1 MVPEG
6 LLIDRFLCS
15 EGKTT
20 STNHYHDEQVKIAQV
35 HYKVTEATN
44 TAKKENPNVLSQ
56 LTVKVEIIVL
66 FFFCF
71 SRGCSRTEKNSYG
84 LVGPNMNME
93 L

>member
-35 HYKVTEATN
+35 HYKVTEASN
-44 TAKKENPNVLSQ
+44 SAKKENLNVMSQ
-56 LTVKVEIIVL
+56 LTVKVEMIVLL
-66 FFFCF
+66 FFFF
-71 SRGCSRTEKNSYG
+71 VSREDAVEQRKT
-84 LVGPNMNME
+84 LTDW
-93 L
+93 LDQI

>member
-44 TAKKENPNVLSQ
+44 SAKQENPNVMSQ
-56 LTVKVEIIVL
+56 LTVKVEIIVVLFL
-66 FFFCF
+66 FFFV
-71 SRGCSRTEKNSYG
+71 SREDAVEQRKT
-84 LVGPNMNME
+84 LTDW
-93 L
+93 LDQI

>member
-6 LLIDRFLCS
+6 LLIDWFLCG

-44 TAKKENPNVLSQ
+44 SAKKENLNVMSQ
-56 LTVKVEIIVL
+56 LTVKVEIIVFFL
-66 FFFCF
+66 FLE
-71 SRGCSRTEKNSYG
+71 R
-84 LVGPNMNME
+84 MQ
-93 L
+93 

>member
-20 STNHYHDEQVKIAQV
+20 GTNHYHDEQVKIAQV

-44 TAKKENPNVLSQ
+44 SAKKENPNVMSQ
-56 LTVKVEIIVL
+56 LTVKVEMLVL
-66 FFFCF
+66 FFLVV
-71 SRGCSRTEKNSYG
+71 SREDAVEQRKT
-84 LVGPNMNME
+84 LTDW
-93 L
+93 LDQI